1 MPLTKTQPSFNLK
14 LRLRPPMLSAQECD
28 TSSRQSPLH
37 PWFALRIR
45 SNHERVTL
53 THLRERGYHPFAPSY
68 PVQKQ
73 WSDRVKTIEE
83 FLFPG
88 YVFCRFDPTDRL
100 AVITTPGVV
109 DMVGFGKSPEPIP
122 DAEVERVRKMVDSGL
137 LVSPYPYVRVGQAVL
152 IERGP
157 LAGVEGIL
165 VEAKGKIRLVV
176 SVNLLQ
182 RSVSAEVDRS
192 WIRPI
197 TALSSGPA
205 RRSSQNVVGPIK

>member
-1 MPLTKTQPSFNLK
+1 
-14 LRLRPPMLSAQECD
+14 MLSAQECD
-28 TSSRQSPLH
+28 TSIHPAAPH

-45 SNHERVTL
+45 SNYERVTL
-53 THLRERGYHPFAPSY
+53 SHLRERGYQPFAPSY
-68 PVQKQ
+68 PVEKQ

-88 YVFCRFDPTDRL
+88 YVFCRFDPSDRL
-100 AVITTPGVV
+100 PVISTPGVV
-109 DMVGFGKSPEPIP
+109 DMVGFGKHPEPVP
-122 DAEVERVRKMVDSGL
+122 EAEVERVRKMAASGL
-137 LVSPYPYVRVGQAVL
+137 LVSPYPYVRAGQAVL

-157 LAGVEGIL
+157 LTGVEGIL
-165 VEAKGKIRLVV
+165 VESKRKIRLIV

-197 TALSSGPA
+197 TALSPGFSRQTGQNAA
-205 RRSSQNVVGPIK
+205 RPIK